1 MPKLRLKII
10 KQRAK
15 NRPSD
20 TSNSLRNSGRLIQEK
35 FDTILDNDALPLVIA
50 PVIFIALAGLEWWL
64 WNLEISTPSPIL
76 LAIIAFGLGAYWSYK
91 LLGYGKCAD
100 KQKDMQVTISQHPK
114 LHAKNVSN
122 IS

>member
-1 MPKLRLKII
+1 MHQLRIKIT

-15 NRPSD
+15 IHSSH
-20 TSNSLRNSGRLIQEK
+20 TSNFLRNSGRLIQEK

-50 PVIFIALAGLEWWL
+50 PVIFIVLAGLEWWL
-64 WNLEISTPSPIL
+64 WNLEISTPSPVIL
-76 LAIIAFGLGAYWSYK
+76 ATIAFGLGAYWSYK
-91 LLGYGKCAD
+91 LLGYGKCAV
-100 KQKDMQVTISQHPK
+100 KQKDMQVTTSQHPK